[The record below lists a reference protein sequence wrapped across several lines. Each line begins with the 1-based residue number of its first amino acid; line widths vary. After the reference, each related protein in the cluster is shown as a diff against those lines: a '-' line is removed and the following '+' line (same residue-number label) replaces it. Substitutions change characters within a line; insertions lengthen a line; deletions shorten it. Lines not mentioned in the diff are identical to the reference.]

1 MPMIRP
7 PALGR
12 GSRVA
17 LVAPAGP
24 LAEGAVGR
32 AAERVRSWGWEPL
45 PGRAAARRHGFLAGT
60 DAERLADLNAALR
73 DRDVDAVWCLRG
85 GYGTMRLLPHV
96 DWAALRER
104 PRALIGF
111 SDNTALH
118 LAIQRI
124 GLVSFH
130 GPHPATAEMTE
141 FSERVLRRVVAGP
154 GPAGRLPF
162 PDAGPRRAETGR
174 PGVAEGPLLG
184 GNLALLAAT
193 LGTPYAMRP
202 AGSILFLEDIGEP
215 GYRVDRMLTQLLL
228 AGAFDEVAGIAVGD
242 FGEGDAGDEGM
253 PKAREV
259 LLERLAPLGIP
270 LALGFPFGHVADNW
284 TLPLGVRARLDAGA
298 GTLELLDPAVAGA
311 DAPSRTP

>member
-1 MPMIRP
+1 MIRP

-154 GPAGRLPF
+154 G
-162 PDAGPRRAETGR
+162 TGGG
-174 PGVAEGPLLG
+174 GVP
-184 GNLALLAAT
+184 
-193 LGTPYAMRP
+193 PP
-202 AGSILFLEDIGEP
+202 P
-215 GYRVDRMLTQLLL
+215 
-228 AGAFDEVAGIAVGD
+228 
-242 FGEGDAGDEGM
+242 
-253 PKAREV
+253 
-259 LLERLAPLGIP
+259 
-270 LALGFPFGHVADNW
+270 
-284 TLPLGVRARLDAGA
+284 
-298 GTLELLDPAVAGA
+298 
-311 DAPSRTP
+311 